1 MIYGL
6 EPRLI
11 FSIIFLAALTAF
23 LWYDRDKIQR
33 VSILFYRRTKHG
45 VELIDSIA
53 KKLPRFWNFYGWT
66 GVLFGV
72 LTIPA
77 VLILAGTSILR
88 FFKEPAA
95 GGGPALIAPG
105 LGSEATY
112 QSGVS
117 FIPVEYWII
126 SIAVLMVVHEFSH
139 GIVARAEDFDIN
151 SVGWLVMGVIPGAF
165 VEPKG
170 EDMLPGDEEE
180 EDQAS
185 ETSEDDR
192 GENDGNGGMWDQG
205 TWTQRLKVLCAG
217 SFANYATA
225 ALFALLFL
233 GTVTATTNMVQSG
246 FIGIQTQP
254 GDGGLQYE
262 AMEEFPAF
270 EAGMRNGTLVS
281 INGTNISSQE
291 DLQNVSEG
299 LSPNQS
305 LLIQTTEGQFTVK
318 ATEYQYREYKQSIL
332 PFASGMQWFINLLQT
347 VAYLNFVV
355 GFFNML
361 PAKPLDGGQVM
372 DTFLERFYPE
382 GRGYLNYWSLFVWAV
397 LLGSIVLGIYT
408 SLL

>member
-6 EPRLI
+6 EPRVI
-11 FSIIFLAALTAF
+11 FSIIFLAALSGF

-45 VELIDSIA
+45 VEFIDKVA
-53 KKLPRFWNFYGWT
+53 KKFPRLWNIYGWT
-66 GVLFGV
+66 GVLFG
-72 LTIPA
+72 LISMPA
-77 VLILAGTSILR
+77 VLLLAGTGIANML
-88 FFKEPAA
+88 KNPAA
-95 GGGPALIAPG
+95 GGGPSLIAPG
-105 LGSEATY
+105 LGSEAQF
-112 QSGVS
+112 QSGIS
-117 FIPVEYWII
+117 FIPVEYWLI

-139 GIVARAEDFDIN
+139 GIVARVEDLEIN

-165 VEPKG
+165 VEPEG
-170 EDMLPGDEEE
+170 ENMLPGDEE
-180 EDQAS
+180 DTD
-185 ETSEDDR
+185 TSED
-192 GENDGNGGMWDQG
+192 ENEDNGGMWDQG

-225 ALFALLFL
+225 ALFAVLFL

-254 GDGGLQYE
+254 GDNSLQYE
-262 AMEEFPAF
+262 AMEGFPAF
-270 EAGMRNGTLVS
+270 EAGMRNGTLQS
-281 INGTNISSQE
+281 INGTEINTQE

-299 LSPNQS
+299 LRPNQS
-305 LLIQTTEGQFTVK
+305 LVVETSEGQFTVK
-318 ATEYQYREYKQSIL
+318 ATEYEYREYKQNIL

-361 PAKPLDGGQVM
+361 PAKPLDGGQVV

-382 GRGYLNYWSLFVWAV
+382 GRNALDYWSLLVWIV
-397 LLGSIVLGIYT
+397 LLGSLVLGISV

>member
-11 FSIIFLAALTAF
+11 FSIVFLAALTAF
-23 LWYDRDKIQR
+23 LWYDRDKINR

-45 VELIDSIA
+45 VEFIDRIA

-66 GVLFGV
+66 GVVFGL
-72 LTIPA
+72 LTLPA
-77 VLILAGTSILR
+77 VLFLAGSAITS
-88 FFKEPAA
+88 FFRNPSA

-112 QSGVS
+112 QSGIS

-139 GIVARAEDFDIN
+139 GIVARAEDFEIN

-170 EDMLPGDEEE
+170 ENMLPGDEEE
-180 EDQAS
+180 EESA
-185 ETSEDDR
+185 TSEDN
-192 GENDGNGGMWDQG
+192 ENNGGMWDQG

-254 GDGGLQYE
+254 GDSGLQYE
-262 AMEEFPAF
+262 AMEGFPAF
-270 EAGMRNGTLVS
+270 EAGMRNGTLES
-281 INGTNISSQE
+281 INGTAINSQG

-299 LSPNQS
+299 LRPNQS
-305 LLIQTTEGQFTVK
+305 LVIETSEGQFTVE
-318 ATEYQYREYKQSIL
+318 ATEYEYREYKEGIL

-361 PAKPLDGGQVM
+361 PAKPLDGGQVV

-397 LLGSIVLGIYT
+397 LLGSIALGIYT

>member
-11 FSIIFLAALTAF
+11 FSIIFLAALTTF

-45 VELIDSIA
+45 VEFIDRIA
-53 KKLPRFWNFYGWT
+53 KRLPRFWNFYGWT
-66 GVLFGV
+66 GVVFG
-72 LTIPA
+72 LISIPA
-77 VLILAGTSILR
+77 VLLLAGTGIANML
-88 FFKEPAA
+88 KNPAA
-95 GGGPALIAPG
+95 GGGPSLIAPG
-105 LGSEATY
+105 LGSEAQF
-112 QSGVS
+112 QSGIS
-117 FIPVEYWII
+117 FIPVEYWLI

-139 GIVARAEDFDIN
+139 GIVARAEDFEIN

-180 EDQAS
+180 NS
-185 ETSEDDR
+185 ETSDE
-192 GENDGNGGMWDQG
+192 GNENNGGMWDQG

-254 GDGGLQYE
+254 GDSGLQYE
-262 AMEEFPAF
+262 AMEGFPAF
-270 EAGMRNGTLVS
+270 EAGMRNGTLES
-281 INGTNISSQE
+281 INGTAISSQE

-299 LSPNQS
+299 LRPNQS
-305 LLIQTTEGQFTVK
+305 LVIATTEGQFTVK
-318 ATEYQYREYKQSIL
+318 ATEYEYREYKESIL
-332 PFASGMQWFINLLQT
+332 PFASGMQWFINLLQM

-361 PAKPLDGGQVM
+361 PAKPLDGGQVV
-372 DTFLERFYPE
+372 DAFLERFYPE
-382 GRGYLNYWSLFVWAV
+382 GRSALNYWSLLVWAV
-397 LLGSIVLGIYT
+397 LLGSLALGISV